1 MVSAERLLNPSTGP
15 AEAEKLGNSIQGKH
29 GITDYLIDKEAWGC
43 IWQEL
48 IMNKKGAKTFLD
60 REGIDAQEYNFSEEM
75 LNQMIYEVDR
85 MILKYSTSEWQ
96 LRQIAQDLVGM
107 LQDHK
112 ASLEQERME
121 VKTGI
126 RVLTEH
132 DFLGPETRR
141 KMELSRLFQ
150 NSNGVESDEIREL
163 KAPKNYS
170 EFFQR
175 LEEKM
180 NEKRITQKKQD
191 LLDEERRRTRRL

>member
-1 MVSAERLLNPSTGP
+1 M
-15 AEAEKLGNSIQGKH
+15 GNSIQGKH
-29 GITDYLIDKEAWGC
+29 GISDYLIDKEAWGC
-43 IWQEL
+43 IWKEL
-48 IMNKKGAKTFLD
+48 IINKKGAKTFLD
-60 REGIDAQEYNFSEEM
+60 RDGIDAQEYNFSEEM

-96 LRQIAQDLVGM
+96 LRKIAQDLVGM

-112 ASLEQERME
+112 TSLEQERME
-121 VKTGI
+121 VKSGI

-141 KMELSRLFQ
+141 KMELSYLFQ
-150 NSNGVESDEIREL
+150 NNNGVESDEVREL
-163 KAPKNYS
+163 NTPKNYS

-180 NEKRITQKKQD
+180 NEKRITQKIQD